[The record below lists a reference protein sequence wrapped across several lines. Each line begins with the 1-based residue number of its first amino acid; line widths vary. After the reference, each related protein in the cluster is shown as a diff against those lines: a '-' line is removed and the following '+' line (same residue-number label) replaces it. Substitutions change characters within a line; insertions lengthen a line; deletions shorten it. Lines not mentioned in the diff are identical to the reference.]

1 MTDDKIGI
9 VGFGYVGLTLGAFL
23 ADQGLDVVGVD
34 QDPDLVDT
42 INDGE
47 TEIEEEGLPDLVAE
61 HTATGRLRATTNVA
75 ALEDRD
81 TILVTV
87 GTPLGD
93 DHRPDQSAVEAVA
106 RDLGTVLDEG
116 DLVVLKSTITPG
128 TTRNVVARTI
138 EDETGMVA
146 GEDYHLAFSPERLA
160 EGNALHDLRTIP
172 VIVGA
177 VSEAG
182 AKRTQALFEGVGL
195 ETHPVANPEEAEM
208 AKLACN
214 LWIDLNIALANELA
228 LLGEHERVDTL
239 RVIEAANTLPKGQHH
254 VNVLYPGSG
263 VGGSCLTKDPWF
275 VHSRARDHGL
285 DLLTPEAGRRA
296 NDRMPA
302 HMADLLEEE
311 IGDLQDRR
319 ITILGLAFKGGTND
333 LRNTPAAPLAR
344 ELRERG
350 ATVVGHDPLVTPEAA
365 EAEVGVENERHLE
378 AALEG
383 AHGVA
388 VVTAQDAF
396 HDIDWSKAA
405 THLEDPKAVADG
417 RDLVDPEAA
426 QAAGLALRKVG
437 VDPEV
442 HR

>member
-61 HTATGRLRATTNVA
+61 HTASGRLRATTNVG
-75 ALEDRD
+75 ALGDRD

-106 RDLGTVLDEG
+106 RDLGDVLDEG

-138 EDETGMVA
+138 EEETGKVA

-160 EGNALHDLRTIP
+160 EGSALHDLRTIP
-172 VIVGA
+172 VVVGA

-228 LLGEHERVDTL
+228 LLGEHERVDTM

-275 VHSRARDHGL
+275 VHSRAEDHGL

-311 IGDLQDRR
+311 IGDLEGRR
-319 ITILGLAFKGGTND
+319 VTILGLAFKGGTND

-378 AALEG
+378 SALEG

-405 THLEDPKAVADG
+405 EHLEDPKALADG
-417 RDLVDPEAA
+417 RHLVDPEAA

>member
-34 QDPDLVDT
+34 QDPDLVET
-42 INDGE
+42 INAGE
-47 TEIEEEGLPDLVAE
+47 TEIEEEGLPDLVA
-61 HTATGRLRATTNVA
+61 ANVDAGRLRATTDIE
-75 ALEDRD
+75 ALDDRG

-87 GTPLGD
+87 GTPLGED
-93 DHRPDQSAVEAVA
+93 NRPDQSAVGAVA
-106 RDLGTVLDEG
+106 RDLGGVVDPG

-128 TTRNVVARTI
+128 TTRDVVAGTV
-138 EDETGMVA
+138 EEETGLVA

-160 EGNALHDLRTIP
+160 EGNALHDLETIP

-177 VSEAG
+177 LSEAG
-182 AKRTQALFEGVGL
+182 RKQAQALFESVGL

-228 LLGEHERVDTL
+228 LLGEHERVDTQ
-239 RVIEAANTLPKGQHH
+239 RVIDAANTLPKGQHN
-254 VNVLYPGSG
+254 VNILFPGSG

-275 VHSRARDHGL
+275 VHARAQDHGL

-311 IGDLQDRR
+311 LGDLEGRR
-319 ITILGLAFKGGTND
+319 ICVLGLAFKGGTND
-333 LRNTPAAPLAR
+333 LRNTPATPLVE
-344 ELRERG
+344 ELRDRD
-350 ATVVGHDPLVTPEAA
+350 ADVVGHDPLVAPEAA
-365 EAEVGVENERHLE
+365 QAEVGLENERHLE

-396 HDIDWSKAA
+396 DDIDWTRAA
-405 THLEDPKAVADG
+405 DHMADPKVLVDG
-417 RDLVDPEAA
+417 RDLLEPEAA